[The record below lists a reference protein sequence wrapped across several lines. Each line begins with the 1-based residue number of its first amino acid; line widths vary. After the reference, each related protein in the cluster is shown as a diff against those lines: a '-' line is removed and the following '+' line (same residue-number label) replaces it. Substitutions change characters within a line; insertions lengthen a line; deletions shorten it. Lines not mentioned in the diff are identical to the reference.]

1 MLSQV
6 RKDFPYLKRRL
17 KGRPIVYFDSA
28 ATSQKPRQVIEA
40 MSEMAAHHYGN
51 VHRGI
56 HRLSQEA
63 TEGYEGAR
71 VKLAQFIGAKDWREV
86 VFTKNAT
93 EAINLV
99 VWGFAAHTL
108 SRGDT
113 VLLTEMEHHSNL
125 VPWLMLRDRVGVKV
139 EYVKISDEGRLDLDS
154 LTLKVKSLKPK
165 IFALTHA
172 SNVLGTINP
181 VGEIVKLVAKLSP
194 KTVTVVDGAQVAPH
208 LALNVAR
215 LGVDF
220 YAVSAHK
227 MLGPTG
233 IGCLYGRRALLNKLH
248 PVFGGGDMIRSVT
261 LDKVTFNELPWRLE
275 PGTPPIIEAIGWGA
289 AIDYLQRVGMDQIVR
304 HEAGLKKHFLK
315 QLSTLHL
322 PSSIIRLYGP
332 ASTKDRTATFS
343 FNLPGLH
350 AHDLATLLD
359 ERGIAIRSGHHCA
372 QPLLARLGA
381 KAAARASFY
390 LYNTAEEI
398 EYFFETLVEIAN
410 KMETGNKK

>member
-6 RKDFPYLKRRL
+6 RKDFPYLERRVA
-17 KGRPIVYFDSA
+17 GRPLVYFDSA
-28 ATSQKPRQVIEA
+28 ATTQKPRQVLEA
-40 MSEMAAHHYGN
+40 MFEAAAHHYGN

-86 VFTKNAT
+86 IFTKNAT

-99 VWGFAAHTL
+99 VWGFAAPTL
-108 SRGDT
+108 KRGDT

-125 VPWLMLRDRVGVKV
+125 VPWLMLRDRVGVRI
-139 EYVKISDEGRLDLDS
+139 EYVKITEDGRLDLKS
-154 LTLKVKSLKPK
+154 LKFKVQSLKPK
-165 IFALTHA
+165 IFAFTHA

-194 KTVTVVDGAQVAPH
+194 DTVTVVDGAQAAPH
-208 LALNVAR
+208 VAAAVSR

-220 YAVSAHK
+220 YAISAHK

-233 IGCLYGRRALLNKLH
+233 IGALYGRREFLEQLR
-248 PVFGGGDMIRSVT
+248 PVFGGGDMIRSVSFDT
-261 LDKVTFNELPWRLE
+261 VTFNELPWRLE

-289 AIDYLQRVGMDQIVR
+289 AIDYLNNIRMSNLAK
-304 HEAGLKKHFLK
+304 HEAALKRTFLKHFASLK
-315 QLSTLHL
+315 YKSLRLK
-322 PSSIIRLYGP
+322 LYGP
-332 ASTKDRTATFS
+332 ASTTNRTATFS
-343 FNLPGLH
+343 FNMPGLH

-372 QPLLARLGA
+372 EPLLARLGT

-390 LYNTAEEI
+390 LYNSPEEVD
-398 EYFFETLVEIAN
+398 YFFRVLGKIAQQF
-410 KMETGNKK
+410 KV